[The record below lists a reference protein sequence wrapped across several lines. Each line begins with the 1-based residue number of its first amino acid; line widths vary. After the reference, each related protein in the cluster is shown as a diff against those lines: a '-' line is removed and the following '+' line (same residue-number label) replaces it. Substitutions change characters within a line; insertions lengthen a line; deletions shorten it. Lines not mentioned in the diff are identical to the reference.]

1 LNSGKKVILSPS
13 LLSADFLRIGEQL
26 TELKNA
32 GADTLHVDVMDGAF
46 VPNISFGQVVVASIS
61 KKTPLPL
68 DVHLMIDS
76 PERYIDAF
84 NLPNVNDICVHVEST
99 KHLNRVIQMIK
110 ASGIKPSVALNPSTP
125 LSSVDWVLDSVG
137 MVLVMSVNP
146 GFGGQRFI
154 DSTIGKIADLKTI
167 IKSRSVDCLIGVD
180 GGVNADNLKSVVD
193 AGADYIVA
201 GNFIL
206 SGKKPIADNVKLF
219 FDIVG

>member
-1 LNSGKKVILSPS
+1 
-13 LLSADFLRIGEQL
+13 
-26 TELKNA
+26 
-32 GADTLHVDVMDGAF
+32 
-46 VPNISFGQVVVASIS
+46 
-61 KKTPLPL
+61 
-68 DVHLMIDS
+68 
-76 PERYIDAF
+76 
-84 NLPNVNDICVHVEST
+84 VNDICVHVEST